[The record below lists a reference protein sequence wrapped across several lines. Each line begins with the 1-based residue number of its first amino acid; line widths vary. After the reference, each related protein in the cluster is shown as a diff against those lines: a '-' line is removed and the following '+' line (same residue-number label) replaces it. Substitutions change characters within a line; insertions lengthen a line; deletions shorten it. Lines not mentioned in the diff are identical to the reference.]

1 MEEPVGPVGEQGAL
15 KVRLKVFEG
24 PLDLLLHLIRNS
36 KIDIY
41 DIPMAE
47 ITAQYLEYLDWMKN
61 LNLDVASEFL
71 VMAAT
76 LTHIKSRMLLP
87 AGEGDEDEEDPR
99 NELVQRLLEYQQYKE
114 ASLQLRH
121 MLTAR
126 SSLYGRLP
134 EAAPEAREEVFLEVS
149 IFELLTAFREVISL
163 SEEGPAMVIQPDKF
177 TVVDKMRMI
186 MDLLEKGEEITF
198 RGLFQPG
205 SGRGELVASFL
216 AILELARLRM
226 MRIVQEGPE
235 GEIRMLRVEN

>member
-1 MEEPVGPVGEQGAL
+1 MDEPVGPAGEQGAL

-76 LTHIKSRMLLP
+76 LTHVKSRMLLP
-87 AGEGDEDEEDPR
+87 AVEGDEDEDDPR

-114 ASLQLRH
+114 ASLQLRQ
-121 MLTAR
+121 MMATR
-126 SSLYGRLP
+126 SALHGRQP
-134 EAAPEAREEVFLEVS
+134 EAAPESREEVFLEVS
-149 IFELLTAFREVISL
+149 IFELLTAFREVLSL
-163 SEEGPAMVIQPDKF
+163 AAEGPAMLIQPEKF

-186 MDLLEKGEEITF
+186 MDLLETGEELTF
-198 RGLFQPG
+198 RGLFERG
-205 SGRGELVASFL
+205 AGRMEMVTSFL
-216 AILELARLRM
+216 AILELVRLRM
-226 MRIVQEGPE
+226 MCIVQEGP
-235 GEIRMLRVEN
+235 GREIRMIKVEH